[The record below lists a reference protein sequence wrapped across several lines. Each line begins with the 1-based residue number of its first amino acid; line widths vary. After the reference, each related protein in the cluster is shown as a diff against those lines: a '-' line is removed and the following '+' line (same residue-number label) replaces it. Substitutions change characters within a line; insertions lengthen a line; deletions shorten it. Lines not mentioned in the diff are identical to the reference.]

1 MIPVYFYLFLNVF
14 FVFLVS
20 LVHANHACVREKE
33 EEEDMEEEE
42 KPLHGAGRALLLYSL
57 KFFRVCSAGADP

>member
-33 EEEDMEEEE
+33 EEEEE
-42 KPLHGAGRALLLYSL
+42 KNPFMGRVGALLLYSL
-57 KFFRVCSAGADP
+57 KFFRVCSASADP

>member
-33 EEEDMEEEE
+33 EEEEE
-42 KPLHGAGRALLLYSL
+42 KPLHGAGRALLLYPL
-57 KFFRVCSAGADP
+57 KFFRVRLAGADP